1 MIMGNL
7 SQANIK
13 MKLKWQAVV
22 QVKYRLIFFFLILY
36 LDALEIIIL
45 KIRRIG
51 QFYKSYFFVKTFKKS
66 ACLNW
71 TYGHSGNDY
80 GVAAPFIVTVFTMQS
95 LKSIGQL

>member
-13 MKLKWQAVV
+13 MKLKRQAVV

-36 LDALEIIIL
+36 LDALGIIIL

-51 QFYKSYFFVKTFKKS
+51 QFYKSYFFVKTLKKS
-66 ACLNW
+66 ACFNW
-71 TYGHSGNDY
+71 TYGLSGNDY
-80 GVAAPFIVTVFTMQS
+80 GVAAPFIVTGIAMQR